1 MPRTTPKLVSEII
14 QVDPSLQIAPFIRS
28 ASALVDWLA
37 AEALTLAPPITVA
50 ESLLREL
57 ETWLAAHLYAHRDQ
71 LYTSKSTGGASA
83 SFQGQTGMY
92 LESTQYGQT
101 ALLLDVTGLLA
112 ARNKG
117 IVNRVQVAWLGKRR
131 SERVDYDQRN

>member
-1 MPRTTPKLVSEII
+1 
-14 QVDPSLQIAPFIRS
+14 
-28 ASALVDWLA
+28 
-37 AEALTLAPPITVA
+37 
-50 ESLLREL
+50 
-57 ETWLAAHLYAHRDQ
+57 
-71 LYTSKSTGGASA
+71 
-83 SFQGQTGMY
+83 MY